1 MKKLLLFV
9 LLIGLSTA
17 GWAQCSSCNKA
28 ACQSSYSG
36 GCECHNGPCTTCG
49 VCALI
54 CIVPCTGGGGGG
66 DNDCD
71 DWGDFLCQ
79 YNAQRAVA
87 KAQAVQATM
96 LKQSGFKSMDEMRAA
111 WKRPAVAAELI
122 DAMDVNGFNVLA
134 TMLRAEHYV
143 LVEKPRSCGSNS
155 RSGSFSLIDFK
166 NMRKGDPTA
175 DWKAEVSKD
184 GVRYTIT
191 DQPDENAPNR
201 LVVGL
206 HKWTVYRGKTVINE
220 GTL

>member
-9 LLIGLSTA
+9 LLIGLATA
-17 GWAQCSSCNKA
+17 AQAQSCKSCKA
-28 ACQSSYSG
+28 ASCGDSYSG
-36 GCECHNGPCTTCG
+36 GCGCSSNPCVSCG
-49 VCALI
+49 VCSLF
-54 CIVPCTGGGGGG
+54 CIIPCGG

-71 DWGDFLCQ
+71 DLGDFYCQ
-79 YNAQRAVA
+79 FAVA
-87 KAQAVQATM
+87 VRATM
-96 LKQSGFKSMDEMRAA
+96 LRQSGFKSMDEMRAA

-122 DAMDVNGFNVLA
+122 AAMDVNGFNVLS

-143 LVEKPRSCGSNS
+143 LVEKPRSCGANS

-184 GVRYTIT
+184 SVRYTIT
-191 DQPDENAPNR
+191 DQPDANAPDR

-206 HKWTVYRGKTVINE
+206 HKWTVYHGKTVINE